1 MKKNLNDFKRLL
13 LTACCTLVLSCGWAT
28 VNEKPFVI
36 PELKQWSGA
45 DGMFTPSGK
54 YVVKGGKN
62 VQEVAKLFAADYHD
76 LVGKPLTPKT
86 GKPSAGDIV
95 LVLQSDRKSA
105 RLLGKEGYRLTIGDV
120 TTITASS
127 VEGLVW
133 GTRTVLQLSE
143 QQRSAGFVLPKGS
156 TQDTPAY
163 GLRGF
168 MMDCGRK
175 FIPMSYLRSL
185 VKMMSYYKM
194 NTLQIHLN
202 DNYINEVFT

>member
-45 DGMFTPSGK
+45 EGMFTPSGK

-62 VQEVAKLFAADYHD
+62 AQDVAKLFAADYHD

-95 LVLQSDRKSA
+95 LVLQSDKKSA

-143 QQRSAGFVLPKGS
+143 QQR
-156 TQDTPAY
+156 
-163 GLRGF
+163 
-168 MMDCGRK
+168 
-175 FIPMSYLRSL
+175 
-185 VKMMSYYKM
+185 
-194 NTLQIHLN
+194 
-202 DNYINEVFT
+202 

>member
-1 MKKNLNDFKRLL
+1 M
-13 LTACCTLVLSCGWAT
+13 LSCGWAA

-45 DGMFTPSGK
+45 EGMFTPSGK

-62 VQEVAKLFAADYHD
+62 AQEVAKLFAADYHD
-76 LVGKPLTPKT
+76 LVGKTLTPKT

-95 LVLQSDRKSA
+95 LVLQSDKKSA

-133 GTRTVLQLSE
+133 GTRPPCCSFLEQQLSVE
-143 QQRSAGFVLPKGS
+143 VSVAAKRVTLPTEYASPTGSARRS
-156 TQDTPAY
+156 
-163 GLRGF
+163 
-168 MMDCGRK
+168 
-175 FIPMSYLRSL
+175 
-185 VKMMSYYKM
+185 
-194 NTLQIHLN
+194 
-202 DNYINEVFT
+202 

>member
-1 MKKNLNDFKRLL
+1 M
-13 LTACCTLVLSCGWAT
+13 
-28 VNEKPFVI
+28 
-36 PELKQWSGA
+36 
-45 DGMFTPSGK
+45 
-54 YVVKGGKN
+54 
-62 VQEVAKLFAADYHD
+62 AKLFAADYHD

-95 LVLQSDRKSA
+95 LELQSDRKSA

-156 TQDTPAY
+156 TRDKPAY
-163 GLRGF
+163 GLRGLH
-168 MMDCGRK
+168 DGLRK
-175 FIPMSYLRSL
+175 KVYPDVLSAFARQDDVL
-185 VKMMSYYKM
+185 
-194 NTLQIHLN
+194 LQ
-202 DNYINEVFT
+202 DEYPADSSE

>member
-45 DGMFTPSGK
+45 EGMFTPSGK

-62 VQEVAKLFAADYHD
+62 AQDVAKLFAADYHD

-95 LVLQSDRKSA
+95 LVLQTDKKSA
-105 RLLGKEGYRLTIGDV
+105 RQLGKEGYRLTMA
-120 TTITASS
+120 T
-127 VEGLVW
+127 
-133 GTRTVLQLSE
+133 
-143 QQRSAGFVLPKGS
+143 
-156 TQDTPAY
+156 
-163 GLRGF
+163 
-168 MMDCGRK
+168 
-175 FIPMSYLRSL
+175 
-185 VKMMSYYKM
+185 
-194 NTLQIHLN
+194 
-202 DNYINEVFT
+202 

>member
-1 MKKNLNDFKRLL
+1 
-13 LTACCTLVLSCGWAT
+13 
-28 VNEKPFVI
+28 
-36 PELKQWSGA
+36 
-45 DGMFTPSGK
+45 MFTPSGK

-62 VQEVAKLFAADYHD
+62 AQEVAKLFAADYHD

-95 LVLQSDRKSA
+95 LVLQSDKKSA

-156 TQDTPAY
+156 RPGYACLWAARLHD
-163 GLRGF
+163 GLRQKVHPDVLSALAGQ
-168 MMDCGRK
+168 DDVLLTR
-175 FIPMSYLRSL
+175 
-185 VKMMSYYKM
+185 
-194 NTLQIHLN
+194 
-202 DNYINEVFT
+202 

>member
-1 MKKNLNDFKRLL
+1 MERGRGNVYPIGQIRGEGRKERPGGGETLCCRL
-13 LTACCTLVLSCGWAT
+13 
-28 VNEKPFVI
+28 P
-36 PELKQWSGA
+36 
-45 DGMFTPSGK
+45 
-54 YVVKGGKN
+54 
-62 VQEVAKLFAADYHD
+62 D

-95 LVLQSDRKSA
+95 LVLQADKKSA
-105 RLLGKEGYRLTIGDV
+105 RQLGKEGYRLTIGDV

-156 TQDTPAY
+156 TQDKPAY

-194 NTLQIHLN
+194 NTCRFI
-202 DNYINEVFT
+202 